1 MALTVRIEREIK
13 TGASARVYVGGRLDT
28 ATAPQ
33 LEDEIAPLLAG
44 ATKVLAFD
52 LADLEF
58 ITSAG
63 LRVLLSARK
72 ALSDRGG
79 SVAFVNMQPQI
90 QRVAEIVKAL
100 PDLRIFAS
108 VKEMDSYLAAMQ
120 RKVLEGDDQ
129 DS

>member
-13 TGASARVYVGGRLDT
+13 TGASARVHLAGRLDN

-33 LEDEIAPLLAG
+33 LEEDLAPLLAG
-44 ATKVLAFD
+44 PTRVLAFD

-63 LRVLLSARK
+63 LRVLLAARK
-72 ALSDRGG
+72 LLAARGG
-79 SVAFVNMQPQI
+79 SVAFVNLQPQI

-108 VKEMDSYLAAMQ
+108 WQELDDYLAAMQ
-120 RKVLEGDDQ
+120 RKAIEGEE
-129 DS
+129 